1 MKKSLFC
8 GTFMLVFGLTVSPL
22 FSNAQNV
29 YFIDAKTSHVY
40 ADDYR
45 TTPQGG
51 DTIKILSGRTAGMKF
66 KGFQGDKNTPIIF
79 INEGGQVNINTS
91 SWGALVFENCK
102 YIKVSGTGDPN
113 YHYGFKLK
121 AKECGLSFSEYSSDC
136 EVEFIEIEGDE
147 KSELNKNGTFFGI
160 VAKKDFHGKPPVPY
174 PVFNNLI
181 IHDTYIHHVA
191 EGMYIGE
198 TTSPGMEFSHVKIYN
213 NVVTN
218 TFRES
223 VQIANCIKGVE
234 INNNI
239 FLNAGTENLL
249 HQNNALQIGANSV
262 ANVFDNIILNSPR
275 FGVIILGNGDITL
288 NNNYIQN
295 NRGIYIDNRLQVI
308 PNSSIRIENNYFDQ
322 IDDIQVI
329 ENRNE
334 FMNLFI
340 LNNTYNPQIKFL
352 KNVMDSNASLVEKN
366 NKPSEISNLQYKI
379 TKGVFQ
385 NSSANKKTYQLMGP
399 KSLRE

>member
-8 GTFMLVFGLTVSPL
+8 ETLMLAFGLTASTL
-22 FSNAQNV
+22 FSHAQNV
-29 YFIDAKTSHVY
+29 YFIDANTKHVL
-40 ADDYR
+40 ANDYS
-45 TTPQGG
+45 PIPKGG
-51 DTIKILSGRTAGMKF
+51 DTIKILSGRTAGLKF
-66 KGFQGDKNTPIIF
+66 KGFHGDKNIPIIF
-79 INEGGQVNINTS
+79 INKGGQVNINTS

-102 YIKVSGTGDPN
+102 YIKLSGTGDPN

-136 EVEFIEIEGDE
+136 EVEFIEIEGGE
-147 KSELNKNGTFFGI
+147 KSESNKNGTFFGI
-160 VAKKDFHGKPPVPY
+160 VVKKDFHGKPPVPY
-174 PVFNNLI
+174 PVFNYLI

-223 VQIANCIKGVE
+223 VQIANCIKDVE

-239 FLNAGTENLL
+239 FLSAGTENLL
-249 HQNNALQIGANSV
+249 HQNNTLQIGGNSV
-262 ANVFDNIILNSPR
+262 ANVFNNIIINSPR

-288 NNNYIQN
+288 NNNFIQN
-295 NRGIYIDNRLQVI
+295 NQGVYIDNRLQVI
-308 PNSSIRIENNYFDQ
+308 PNASIRIENNYFDQ
-322 IDDIQVI
+322 INDIQVI

-334 FMNLFI
+334 FSNLFI
-340 LNNTYNPQIKFL
+340 LNNTYHPQIRFF
-352 KNVMDSNASLVEKN
+352 KNAIVSNATIEEKN
-366 NKPSEISNLQYKI
+366 NQPSEISGLDYKI
-379 TKGVFQ
+379 TNGIFQ
-385 NSSANKKTYQLMGP
+385 NSSANKKDYQLMGP
-399 KSLRE
+399 KSERE